1 MGPRMPRGGGFTVPG
16 RRVRLASALLCALA
30 LVVNG
35 CGSRLSGDERDEA
48 IAALTGGG
56 GGGVGTASGGTTGG
70 GTTSG
75 SGTADGGATSGSGTT
90 GGGAATDGGSAGAGG
105 AAGGGGDAGGGGGA
119 AAASCDGATEGTD
132 TGLTADKITI
142 ATLADI
148 SGVQPGLFQSA
159 HQAARAAAAYINSQG
174 GICGRQV
181 DPLLLD
187 SKTDSGGNRSA
198 MLEACAKAFGVAGSM
213 SAFDDGSAAPGQ
225 QCGIPDISAITTNA
239 PKYRATNVFPAYPNA
254 GPQIANTSARYI
266 AKRFPD
272 VVKKAAILWL
282 NQAVTKNNAAARQ
295 KVWESA
301 GFDFIYTAEVQV
313 LEANYTRFV
322 QEMRSRGVQ
331 YVTMV
336 ADFQNIV
343 RLQKAMNQQG
353 YTPKVRDWDSV
364 AYDPDYLKEGAP
376 VEGSYIFLNNAI
388 FEEANANAEM
398 KLYTEWL
405 QRAVPGATPD
415 YFGLYAWSAY
425 RLFQKTAMDI
435 GPDLTREKM
444 LASLKATKTW
454 DGNGLHGPHQTGAKK
469 PTVCNLYV
477 QVKGGKF
484 VRSSPASGFDCTGS
498 LA

>member
-1 MGPRMPRGGGFTVPG
+1 MPRGGGFVARG
-16 RRVRLASALLCALA
+16 RRRVSLAFALLSVLA
-30 LVVNG
+30 LLAGG
-35 CGSRLSGDERDEA
+35 CGSRLSDEERDEA
-48 IAALTGGG
+48 IAALTGAGG
-56 GGGVGTASGGTTGG
+56 GAAAGDTA
-70 GTTSG
+70 
-75 SGTADGGATSGSGTT
+75 GASGTT
-90 GGGAATDGGSAGAGG
+90 GGGATSGDGTTSGGGTTGGGATSGGGSS
-105 AAGGGGDAGGGGGA
+105 GGGGAPTGGGGGGA
-119 AAASCDGATEGTD
+119 APAGAGTCANATKATD
-132 TGLTADKITI
+132 TGLTADKMTI

-181 DPLLLD
+181 NPLLLD

-225 QCGIPDISAITTNA
+225 QCGIPDVTAITTNP
-239 PKYRATNVFPAYPNA
+239 PKYKATNVFPAYPNA
-254 GPQIANTSARYI
+254 GPSISNTSAKYI

-295 KVWESA
+295 KVWESV

-336 ADFQNIV
+336 ADFQNLV

-376 VEGSYIFLNNAI
+376 VEGSYIFLNNAL
-388 FEEANANAEM
+388 FEESNPEL

-405 QRAVPGATPD
+405 GRAVPGAIPD

-425 RLFQKTAMDI
+425 RLFQKVATAI

-444 LASLKATKTW
+444 LAGLKATKTW
-454 DGNGLHGPHQTGAKK
+454 DGNGLHGPMQTGAKL
-469 PTVCNLYV
+469 PTTCNVYV
-477 QVKGGKF
+477 QVKSAKF
-484 VRSSPASGFDCTGS
+484 QRLAPASRFDCTGS
-498 LA
+498 LSST

>member
-1 MGPRMPRGGGFTVPG
+1 VGQG
-16 RRVRLASALLCALA
+16 RRRFRLTFALVAALA
-30 LVVNG
+30 LLAAG
-35 CGSRLSGDERDEA
+35 CGSRLSDDEREQA
-48 IAALTGGG
+48 VAALTGGG
-56 GGGVGTASGGTTGG
+56 TTSASGDSTGATTGTSGGTTGTSSGGTSTGASDGSTSAGG
-70 GTTSG
+70 GTT
-75 SGTADGGATSGSGTT
+75 GGATSGGSKD
-90 GGGAATDGGSAGAGG
+90 GGGAPA
-105 AAGGGGDAGGGGGA
+105 AAGTCAN
-119 AAASCDGATEGTD
+119 ATKGTD
-132 TGLTADKITI
+132 TGLTATKITI
-142 ATLADI
+142 ATLADV

-181 DPLLLD
+181 DPMILD

-225 QCGIPDISAITTNA
+225 ACGIPDVTAITTNA

-254 GPQIANTSARYI
+254 GPSISNTSAKYI

-272 VVKKAAILWL
+272 VIKKAAILWL
-282 NQAVTKNNAAARQ
+282 NQAVTKNNAVARK
-295 KVWESA
+295 KVWESV
-301 GFDFIYTAEVQV
+301 GYKFIYEAEVQV

-336 ADFQNIV
+336 ADFQNLV
-343 RLQKAMNQQG
+343 RLQKAMKQQG
-353 YTPKVRDWDSV
+353 YVPKVRDWDSV
-364 AYDPDYLKEGAP
+364 AYDGDYLKEGDP
-376 VEGSYIFLNNAI
+376 VEGSFIFLNNAI
-388 FEEANANAEM
+388 FEEAASNPEL

-405 QRAVPGATPD
+405 QRAAPGAVPD

-425 RLFQKTAMDI
+425 RLFQKVATQI
-435 GPDLTREKM
+435 GPDLTRKKM
-444 LASLKATKTW
+444 LAGLKATKTW
-454 DGNGLHGPHQTGAKK
+454 DGNGLHGPHQTGAKL

-484 VRSSPASGFDCTGS
+484 TRMAPASGFDCTGS
-498 LA
+498 LART

>member
-1 MGPRMPRGGGFTVPG
+1 MPRGGFIVRG
-16 RRVRLASALLCALA
+16 RRSAFAFALLAALA
-30 LVVNG
+30 LIASA
-35 CGSRLSGDERDEA
+35 CGSRLSEDEREQA
-48 IAALTGGG
+48 ISALTGSGG
-56 GGGVGTASGGTTGG
+56 GGTTAGDTTGTTDTTGGGTTTTGGSTTGGTTTGGGTTGGTTTGGGTTGG
-70 GTTSG
+70 GTT
-75 SGTADGGATSGSGTT
+75 
-90 GGGAATDGGSAGAGG
+90 GGGAVSAGTCAN
-105 AAGGGGDAGGGGGA
+105 
-119 AAASCDGATEGTD
+119 ATKATD
-132 TGLTADKITI
+132 TGLTANKITI

-159 HQAARAAAAYINSQG
+159 HQAARAAATYINSTG

-198 MLEACAKAFGVAGSM
+198 MLEACDKAFGVAGSM
-213 SAFDDGSAAPGQ
+213 SAFDDGSAGPGQ
-225 QCGIPDISAITTNA
+225 ACGIPDITAITTNP
-239 PKYRATNVFPAYPNA
+239 PKYKATNVFPAYPNA
-254 GPQIANTSARYI
+254 GPSISNTSARYI

-272 VVKKAAILWL
+272 VVKKAGILWL

-376 VEGSYIFLNNAI
+376 VEGSYIFLNNAV
-388 FEEANANAEM
+388 FEEANSNPEM
-398 KLYTEWL
+398 KLYIDWL
-405 QRAVPGATPD
+405 GKAVPGATPD

-425 RLFQKTAMDI
+425 RLFQKVATAI

-444 LASLKATKTW
+444 LAGLKATKTW
-454 DGNGLHGPHQTGAKK
+454 DGNGLHGPMQTGAKL
-469 PTVCNLYV
+469 PSVCNVYV
-477 QVKGGKF
+477 EVKGGKF
-484 VRSSPASGFDCTGS
+484 QRLAPASGFDCTGS
-498 LA
+498 LART